1 MINGDAIKPEEQGFR
16 FPGTFEITAVGRTE
30 ADLEATVP
38 TLIAATGAE
47 VLDDTLRSR
56 ASKEGRYTSVTVACT
71 CATREQ
77 YQQVHEALRENDDI
91 RYTL

>member
-1 MINGDAIKPEEQGFR
+1 MNDSDDTRPEEQGFQ
-16 FPGTFEITAVGRTE
+16 FPGRFEITAVGRTDVE
-30 ADLEATVP
+30 LARVMSA
-38 TLIAATGAE
+38 LIAATGAE
-47 VLDDTLRSR
+47 VLDETLRTR

-77 YQQVHEALRENDDI
+77 YEQVHEALREHDGV